1 MDITGHKWITNMKRI
16 TRITRIIMAVM
27 MTLATMTATAQG
39 TQTARKVL
47 DKTASVV
54 GRKGGASAN
63 FKITSAKYGNTSGT
77 IAIKENK
84 FHATTPDAIVW
95 FDGKT
100 QWSYMKSTDEV
111 NVTTPKE
118 SQLAAMNP
126 YLFITMYKT
135 GFNMDMK
142 TFNGYYQVHL
152 TAQDKKRSVQEM
164 YININKTTY
173 VPSQV
178 KMRQGTAWT
187 TINISNFQAKNQ
199 PNNIFSFNAKDFP
212 QAEVIDL
219 R

>member
-1 MDITGHKWITNMKRI
+1 MTHLTHF
-16 TRITRIIMAVM
+16 TRLFLACM
-27 MTLATMTATAQG
+27 MTLVSLNATAQG
-39 TQTARKVL
+39 AQEARKVL

-100 QWSYMKSTDEV
+100 QWSYLKSTEEV

-126 YLFITMYKT
+126 YQFINMYKS

-142 TFNGYYQVHL
+142 TVNGYYQVHL
-152 TAQDKKRSVQEM
+152 TAQNKKRNVQEM
-164 YININKTTY
+164 YININKSTY
-173 VPSQV
+173 IPTQV
-178 KMRQGTAWT
+178 KMRQGTTWT
-187 TINISNFQAKNQ
+187 TISISNFQSKNQ
-199 PNNIFSFNAKDFP
+199 PNSTFIFSAKDFP